1 MDWSALDPEPK
12 VFHPFGLQW
21 STDKTQLKLT
31 NDLCY
36 VIIINTAFYL
46 MDLEFTRLL
55 THSITSY
62 SDLRNC

>member
-1 MDWSALDPEPK
+1 MI
-12 VFHPFGLQW
+12 
-21 STDKTQLKLT
+21 
-31 NDLCY
+31 Y

-62 SDLRNC
+62 SDLRDC